1 MTLSIQP
8 TTALSVEEF
17 LKLPETKPASEYFNR
32 QIYQKPM
39 PQGKHSTL
47 QIELAS
53 AINQVAKPKKL
64 AYAFTELRCTF
75 SGLSIVPDIAVFEW
89 QRIPLDAKGSI
100 ANKFEI
106 PPDWII
112 EILLPV
118 RASRSRRVQSPNRV
132 ISKITFS
139 IQNGAKLGWLID
151 SADESIMIFE
161 PNKLP
166 ELKEKQDILPVLSVL
181 ENWQLTVADVFS
193 WLSFI

>member
-8 TTALSVEEF
+8 TTQLSIEEF
-17 LKLPETKPASEYFNR
+17 LKLPKTKPASEYLNG
-32 QIYQKPM
+32 QISQKPM

-53 AINQVAKPKKL
+53 AINQVAKPQKL

-75 SGLSIVPDIAVFEW
+75 NGLSIVPDIAVFEW

-112 EILLPV
+112 EILSPE
-118 RASRSRRVQSPNRV
+118 QSPNRV
-132 ISKITFS
+132 IRKITFS
-139 IQNGAKLGWLID
+139 IQNGAKLGWLLD
-151 SADESIMIFE
+151 SDDESIMIFE

-193 WLSFI
+193 WLSFV

>member
-112 EILLPV
+112 EILSPE
-118 RASRSRRVQSPNRV
+118 QSANRV
-132 ISKITFS
+132 IRKITFS
-139 IQNGAKLGWLID
+139 IQNGAKLGWLLD

-166 ELKEKQDILPVLSVL
+166 ELKENQDILPILSVI

>member
-1 MTLSIQP
+1 M
-8 TTALSVEEF
+8 
-17 LKLPETKPASEYFNR
+17 
-32 QIYQKPM
+32 
-39 PQGKHSTL
+39 
-47 QIELAS
+47 
-53 AINQVAKPKKL
+53 
-64 AYAFTELRCTF
+64 
-75 SGLSIVPDIAVFEW
+75 FEW

-106 PPDWII
+106 SPDWII

-132 ISKITFS
+132 IRKITFS
-139 IQNGAKLGWLID
+139 IQNGAKLGWLLD

-166 ELKEKQDILPVLSVL
+166 ELKEQQDILPVLSVL
-181 ENWQLTVADVFS
+181 KNWQLTVADVFS

>member
-1 MTLSIQP
+1 MALPIQS
-8 TTALSVEEF
+8 TTALSVEKF
-17 LKLPETKPASEYFNR
+17 LELPETKPASEYFKG

-89 QRIPLDAKGSI
+89 QRIPLDAKGNI
-100 ANKFEI
+100 ANKFQI
-106 PPDWII
+106 HPDWII
-112 EILLPV
+112 EILSPE
-118 RASRSRRVQSPNRV
+118 QSPNRV

-139 IQNGAKLGWLID
+139 IQNGAKLGWLLD

-166 ELKEKQDILPVLSVL
+166 ELKEQQDILPVLSVL
-181 ENWQLTVADVFS
+181 GNWQLTVVDVFS
-193 WLSFI
+193 WLSFV